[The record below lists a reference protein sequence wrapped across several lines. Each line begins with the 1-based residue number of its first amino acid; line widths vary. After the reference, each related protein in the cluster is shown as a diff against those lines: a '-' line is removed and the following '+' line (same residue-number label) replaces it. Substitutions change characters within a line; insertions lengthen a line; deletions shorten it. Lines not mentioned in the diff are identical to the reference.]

1 VPGLPASAF
10 GGAVSQ
16 ARSSRFFCRLFV
28 IFIAFTVPCWIV
40 NPAQGGTMRVSARRN
55 CWFVLAIVTLLGAS
69 GAAFAQTTGATLLGT
84 IVDEQ
89 GAVLPGAAITVTNT
103 ETGWNR
109 VVVTNERG
117 YYRAAALP
125 PGKYEMKIEIS
136 GFRAEV
142 RSGMTLTIGQ
152 EATINI
158 TLKLSNVQET
168 ITVTG
173 ESPIVETTKS
183 TMGTTINRSQLDNLP
198 IPGRDFTQL
207 AQLTPGVTG
216 VGGGGLNTGGQLS
229 RNNTFLIDGVSN
241 DEVALNTTRGSMSLE
256 TVREYVV
263 MASQFA
269 AEYGQA
275 SGAIVSV
282 VTRSG
287 TNRVE
292 GRAFLFER
300 DKSLAAQSFL
310 LRDQGNLTKAPFS
323 QQRYGGSLGGPIILD
338 KLHYFG
344 AYEGLR
350 QREVSIVTVPSNI
363 LQAFGY
369 NPNETTYPLKNDGNQ
384 PFFKIDAQLN
394 QQQTLSVRYRFDQ
407 TKTIGSNIGGS
418 NPKEMGY
425 DYAYRNQDL
434 GLSHT
439 WIMSGRALN
448 EARFVFSTELRWDT
462 VDGYASS
469 PNALSINRPSISL
482 GKSNNM
488 PQGDKARYL
497 SFIDNFTYTIGSH
510 NLKAGVS
517 MIRLVDDAY
526 FLGNKDG
533 TFTFTTDLPF
543 DPNNKATY
551 PTQYQ
556 QNIGDWLDHELD
568 QIYGGFIQDAWR
580 LKPNFTLNLGLR
592 YDVETAW
599 SHANVMRVADA
610 STNYAPVPQ
619 KVGND
624 YNNVQPRVGFAWDP
638 WNNGKTAVRGGY
650 GMYYDQTFLNI
661 TGNVSVS
668 TKARGIIVKNPSYPD
683 PFQSGSQSAPAPTAT
698 VAAPDIQVP
707 STRTLSIGV
716 KREVIPGLA
725 VSADFVNT
733 RGMNLFWGHDVNWN
747 STTASRINPNWQT
760 VTAYTTSG
768 DSWSNALLVSVDRRA
783 SGHTPGFG
791 IAYTLSKT
799 TRNVE
804 DFGSTPQD
812 MNNLDADKSLASND
826 RRHQVVANIT
836 WMLPYDFQIGALMQA
851 RTGRPVNITTGQDNN
866 GDGRTNDR
874 PDLLVP
880 GGNPFDK
887 ATYFAAFGAPYAQ
900 IGRVGN
906 LPRNYAQGPG
916 FLQFD
921 LRVSKFIRFSGKRIE
936 AFAEAFNLTNIRNNG
951 NQASNLRSATFGKS
965 TSLAGNARQVEF
977 GFRFDF

>member
-1 VPGLPASAF
+1 
-10 GGAVSQ
+10 
-16 ARSSRFFCRLFV
+16 
-28 IFIAFTVPCWIV
+28 
-40 NPAQGGTMRVSARRN
+40 MRVSARRS
-55 CWFVLAIVTLLGAS
+55 CWFVLAIVTLLVAS

-89 GAVLPGAAITVTNT
+89 GAVLPGVAITVTNT

-183 TMGTTINRSQLDNLP
+183 TMGTTINRNQLDNLP
-198 IPGRDFTQL
+198 IPGRNFSAL
-207 AQLTPGVTG
+207 ASLTPGVTN
-216 VGGGGLNTGGQLS
+216 VGSGGLTTGGQLD

-275 SGAIVSV
+275 SGAVISV

-292 GRAFLFER
+292 GRGFLFER
-300 DKSLAAQSFL
+300 DKSLNAQSFL

-323 QQRYGGSLGGPIILD
+323 QQRYGGSLGGPIVPD

-344 AYEGLR
+344 SYEALR
-350 QREVSIVTVPSNI
+350 QREVSIVTVPSSI
-363 LQAFGY
+363 LQSFGY
-369 NPNETTYPLKNDGNQ
+369 DPTQTTYPRKGDGNQ
-384 PFFKIDAQLN
+384 AFFKIDSQMTGK
-394 QQQTLSVRYRFDQ
+394 QTLSMRYRFDQ
-407 TKTIGSNIGGS
+407 TKTIGGGMGGS
-418 NPKEMGY
+418 SPREMGT
-425 DYAYRNQDL
+425 DSTYRNQDF
-434 GLSHT
+434 GASHT
-439 WIMSGRALN
+439 WIVSDRALN
-448 EARFVFSTELRWDT
+448 EARFVFSTELRWT
-462 VDGYASS
+462 SVDGYASS
-469 PNALSINRPSISL
+469 ANAITINRPSINL
-482 GKSNNM
+482 GKANNQ
-488 PQGDKARYL
+488 PQGDKAKYF
-497 SFIDNFTYTIGSH
+497 SFIDNFSFTIGSH
-510 NLKAGVS
+510 NFKAGVS
-517 MIRLVDDAY
+517 MTRLIDDAY

-533 TFTFTTDLPF
+533 TFTFTTDKPY
-543 DPNNKATY
+543 DPNDKSTW
-551 PTQYQ
+551 PTQYT

-610 STNYAPVPQ
+610 TTNYAPVLQ

-624 YNNVQPRVGFAWDP
+624 YDNFQPRVGFAWDP

-668 TKARGIIVKNPSYPD
+668 TKARGIIIKNPSYPN

-783 SGHTPGFG
+783 SGRMPGFG
-791 IAYTLSKT
+791 VSYTLSRAQ
-799 TRNVE
+799 RNVE
-804 DFGSTPQD
+804 DFGSQPQD
-812 MNNLDADKSLASND
+812 MNNLNADKSLGSND
-826 RRHQVVANIT
+826 RRHQIVANIT
-836 WMLPYDFQIGALMQA
+836 WRLPGDVQIGALMQA

-866 GDGRTNDR
+866 GDARTNDR

-887 ATYFAAFGAPYAQ
+887 ATYFAAFGAPYGQ

-951 NQASNLRSATFGKS
+951 NQQGNLRNASFGKS
-965 TSLAGNARQVEF
+965 TGLAGDPRQVEF